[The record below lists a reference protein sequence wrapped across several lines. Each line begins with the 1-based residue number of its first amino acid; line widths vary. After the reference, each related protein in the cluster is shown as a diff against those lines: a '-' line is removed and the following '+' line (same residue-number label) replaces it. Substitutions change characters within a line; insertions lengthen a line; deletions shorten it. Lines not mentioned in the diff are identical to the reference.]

1 MKKKNYKVRI
11 TKNKILK
18 ENEYDFVGDFASM
31 GKSLIDSA
39 KMAGQTFR
47 RMFNATVFAVKT
59 LNALR
64 KLDANAMDNLRS
76 NFLIADERLK
86 QEQNRLI
93 DSQPGVKDLK
103 MFLAMTSPGTLFF
116 DKLIL
121 DPNKKDLVD
130 KFKELVGKT
139 KKDESNKLANEA
151 AYHNFIMR
159 VAEITHNAKVDL
171 TTKEDLEKNKLK
183 KASSEVFKI
192 TKDDLFKKAIAYISS
207 FYTKT
212 DYKIE
217 DKIYFEISDELYFT
231 LKMIHD
237 FNNEN
242 KNTILKHSKEK
253 NLSNEFNRITK
264 SLKSG
269 QMRARFIS
277 ALENFQYEGKLEKA
291 EIASKKAQEAAQARE
306 ELKIKQEKEKEKS
319 LQSDSYRI
327 QIKNNNIILKE
338 EDENNESNKS
348 VDVDFKEDMQKS
360 FSLFGLATLYLY
372 VEKTKV
378 LIGRNTVFTKFNSK
392 FIDSLYKENKI
403 NTNAIKDLNSIK
415 EKIISKSDSI
425 NNTIEVYNKYASE
438 YNNEKGKESGIT
450 LKQVDLIDSNNFKKT
465 INDLGNKSLNSAK
478 EFEKSL
484 SLDNTELL
492 NNQIKKENKNFIKNL
507 ILEQEEESTINEEER
522 RLQSSLSLILENI
535 AEFKKLESIDF
546 DKAYQN
552 LVNDVKIISENIDEN
567 SINKSGSLLDEFGI
581 PKNYFS
587 RLNEEISSIS
597 EDIKL
602 YKESENL
609 IKDFIKQEK
618 EIESN
623 LEKSLEES
631 FKKNQTSSEDID
643 SSKEKVDGKYTETI
657 IKKKEDK

>member
-47 RMFNATVFAVKT
+47 RMFNATVFGVKT

-64 KLDANAMDNLRS
+64 KLDFNAMDNLRS
-76 NFLIADERLK
+76 NFIIADERLK

-130 KFKELVGKT
+130 KFKELIGKS
-139 KKDESNKLANEA
+139 KKDESNKLENEA
-151 AYHNFIMR
+151 SYHNFIMR

-212 DYKIE
+212 DYKIN
-217 DKIYFEISDELYFT
+217 DKIYFDISDDLYKV
-231 LKMIHD
+231 LKNIHD
-237 FNNEN
+237 NNN
-242 KNTILKHSKEK
+242 KNKNSVIKYCLQK
-253 NLSNEFNRITK
+253 NLSNELNRITK
-264 SLKSG
+264 SLRSG
-269 QMRARFIS
+269 QMRARFVS
-277 ALENFQYEGKLEKA
+277 AIEDFQYEGKLEKA
-291 EIASKKAQEAAQARE
+291 EIASKKAQEAARARE
-306 ELKIKQEKEKEKS
+306 ELKIKQEKEKS
-319 LQSDSYRI
+319 LQSDSYKI

-338 EDENNESNKS
+338 EDESIEAEKS
-348 VDVDFKEDMQKS
+348 SDIDFKEDMQIS
-360 FSLFGLATLYLY
+360 FNLFSLVTLYLY
-372 VEKTKV
+372 VEKTKI

-403 NTNAIKDLNSIK
+403 NTNAIKDLNKIK
-415 EKIISKSDSI
+415 EQIISKSDSI
-425 NNTIEVYNKYASE
+425 NNAIEVYNKYASE
-438 YNNEKGKESGIT
+438 YNNEKGKDSGIT

-484 SLDNTELL
+484 NLDSSELL
-492 NNQIKKENKNFIKNL
+492 NNQIKKENKNLIKNL

-567 SINKSGSLLDEFGI
+567 SISKSGSLLAEFGI

-623 LEKSLEES
+623 LAKSLEES